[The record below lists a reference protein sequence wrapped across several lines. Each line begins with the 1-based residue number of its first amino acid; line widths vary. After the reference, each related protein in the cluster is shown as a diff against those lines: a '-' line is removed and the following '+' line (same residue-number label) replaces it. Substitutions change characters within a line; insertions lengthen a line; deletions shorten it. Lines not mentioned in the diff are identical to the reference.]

1 MKRRLFL
8 ALVPAALAAGVAHAQ
23 PAPAEMRHGPQG
35 AEMMARHEAM
45 QKQHLEDLRTVLRL
59 RPDQE
64 AALTAFVAAHQ
75 PPMHGPEEGS
85 SEPKPMSTPERLQQM
100 ARRDA
105 EMTAQHARMRQALTT
120 FYATLTPEQQ
130 KVFDA
135 LQRLKGPHGGAMGGH
150 MGGHRRMG
158 SGMPGDG
165 GMMGHEPPR

>member
-8 ALVPAALAAGVAHAQ
+8 GLVPAALAASVAHAQ
-23 PAPAEMRHGPQG
+23 PAPADMRHGPHG

-45 QKQHLEDLRTVLRL
+45 QRQHLEDLRTVLRL

-64 AALTAFVAAHQ
+64 PALTAFVEAHR
-75 PPMHGPEEGS
+75 PPMHGPEEGAP
-85 SEPKPMSTPERLQQM
+85 EPKPLTTPERLQQM

-105 EMTAQHARMRQALTT
+105 EMTARHERMRQALTT
-120 FYATLTPEQQ
+120 FYAALTPEQQ

-135 LQRLKGPHGGAMGGH
+135 LQRLKGPHGHPMGGRMPDH
-150 MGGHRRMG
+150 GRMG

-165 GMMGHEPPR
+165 HMMRHDPPR